1 MATSTNTFQHTPNAI
16 DRLGRTVVYEGELL
30 RHPVYTRF
38 LHWMV
43 GVFFFLALLSG
54 FGIYLPWIFRFF
66 TPLFGGGAATRMLH
80 PWFGLGFVCFF
91 ALQLLN
97 WHNAMRWTPADS
109 RWMKDI
115 KSYVK
120 NENAVEP
127 ADVGFFNAGQKMQF
141 WEIAVGCAAY
151 LVTGIMMWFPHPFGR
166 ILVSIAYV
174 VHDLSALIMLFGIFF
189 HVYLSTFG
197 EPGTIQAMTRGTVSE
212 AWAWTHHPAWYK
224 AVTGRDPQEALK
236 QAEREM
242 ERGRSAAGEIL

>member
-1 MATSTNTFQHTPNAI
+1 MATSTNTFQHRPNAI
-16 DRLGRTVVYEGELL
+16 DRLGRTVVYEGEML

-66 TPLFGGGAATRMLH
+66 TPLFGGGATTRMLH
-80 PWFGLGFVCFF
+80 PWFGLAFVVFF

-97 WHNAMRWTPADS
+97 WRNVMRWTPADS
-109 RWMKDI
+109 HWTKRI

-120 NENAVEP
+120 NEDAVEP
-127 ADVGFFNAGQKMQF
+127 ADVGFFNAGQKIQF
-141 WEIAVGCAAY
+141 WEIAVGCVAY
-151 LVTGIMMWFPHPFGR
+151 VITGFMMWFPAPFGHT
-166 ILVSIAYV
+166 LVSLAYI

-189 HVYLSTFG
+189 HIYLSTFG

-212 AWAWTHHPAWYK
+212 SWAWSHHPAWYK
-224 AVTGRDPQEALK
+224 DVTGRDPEAALK
-236 QAEREM
+236 QAEKEM
-242 ERGRSAAGEIL
+242 AARRSAAQDS